1 MMKLLTTL
9 RNNWKKSVLGFCVF
23 TYGTNYLIERKHLSD
38 LLQAY
43 CYEALKYSQ
52 ERVSPEQTVRRVTV
66 FINPVANSERGRF
79 LYDKNVA
86 PLLHL
91 AGLDVRVVRLDR
103 NSEANAYM
111 KEIDMNDTDCV
122 VVAGGN
128 ATLNEVISGLLHR
141 PDAGEFLQRVTIG
154 VIPIGQTNSFAN
166 KWFDNFTS
174 LSSKESE
181 LRLLADSGLSIVRGI
196 SKPAD
201 LVRVT
206 LKQQQ
211 QQKQPEVAKT
221 TTTDTDPK
229 VNLTNIDVDSQKR
242 GAYSLLKENQIYALS
257 NVSCGF
263 VTETDAN
270 KDKYW
275 QYWFYREHMNRYF
288 MDRFLRRNPI
298 RFHLTYK
305 NKCNGCSRCLNEKSL
320 VEQLN
325 NLNRPNQGGSAAQ
338 QEQTEGERHFL
349 KLIYK
354 KLIKGRIQPKETPAA
369 IAKRERQRKIY
380 ERLIAKSKLV
390 NTDCNQTHEAN
401 LIQTQLIANIN
412 EPDPEAPAPSPETIY
427 ESNDESG
434 IATVLVRDP
443 EFNVKSMFLADKRY
457 LKEFEIKK
465 LASPAKFIEE
475 NAIDQFALDVDGE
488 IYKLDNRPETDLSVR
503 VEYLEKCINLLT
515 HDPKTSQ
522 AIKSNREANLY
533 LWKRANKD
541 RGHHEGGPLDVDS
554 LPKLQPFERLYLD
567 YWNEKPV

>member
-9 RNNWKKSVLGFCVF
+9 RNNWKKSVFGFCVF
-23 TYGTNYLIERKHLSD
+23 TYGTKYLIERKQLSD

-52 ERVSPEQTVRRVTV
+52 ERVNPEQTVRRVTV
-66 FINPVANSERGRF
+66 FINPVANNERGRF

-91 AGLDVRVVRLDR
+91 AGLDVRVVRLDK

-111 KEIDMNDTDCV
+111 KEIDLNDTDCV

-141 PDAGEFLQRVTIG
+141 SDAGEFLQRVTIG

-174 LSSKESE
+174 LSAKEKE

-206 LKQQQ
+206 LKQQ
-211 QQKQPEVAKT
+211 KPDPAKSAE
-221 TTTDTDPK
+221 TDPK
-229 VNLTNIDVDSQKR
+229 LNLTNIDVDSQKR

-275 QYWFYREHMNRYF
+275 QFWWYREHMNRYF

-305 NKCNGCSRCLNEKSL
+305 NKCNGCSQCLNEKML

-325 NLNRPNQGGSAAQ
+325 NLSRPNQGAIQ
-338 QEQTEGERHFL
+338 QDDGERHLL

-354 KLIKGRIQPKETPAA
+354 KFIKGRIQPKETAAA

-390 NTDCNQTHEAN
+390 NTDCNRAHEAN

-412 EPDPEAPAPSPETIY
+412 EPDPDAPAPSPDAIP
-427 ESNDESG
+427 ESGDESG

-465 LASPAKFIEE
+465 LPSPAKFIEE
-475 NAIDQFALDVDGE
+475 NEIDQFSIDVDGE
-488 IYKLDNRPETDLSVR
+488 IYKLDNRAETNLSVR

-515 HDPKTSQ
+515 HDPKISQ
-522 AIKSNREANLY
+522 SINSNREANLY

-541 RGHHEGGPLDVDS
+541 RHHQTPLDADS

>member
-1 MMKLLTTL
+1 MKLLTTL
-9 RNNWKKSVLGFCVF
+9 RNNWKKSVFGACLF
-23 TYGTNYLIERKHLSD
+23 TYGTHYLIERKQLSD

-52 ERVSPEQTVRRVTV
+52 ERVNPEHTVRRVTV
-66 FINPVANSERGRF
+66 FINPIANNERGRF

-91 AGLDVRVVRLDR
+91 AGLDVRVVRLEK

-111 KEIDMNDTDCV
+111 KEIDLNDTDCV

-174 LSSKESE
+174 LSSKEKE
-181 LRLLADSGLSIVRGI
+181 LRLLADSGLSIVRGL

-206 LKQQQ
+206 LKQHKSAEQAKSEQQ
-211 QQKQPEVAKT
+211 
-221 TTTDTDPK
+221 TDSK
-229 VNLTNIDVDSQKR
+229 VNLTNIDADSQKR
-242 GAYSLLKENQIYALS
+242 GAYSLLKENKIYALS

-275 QYWFYREHMNRYF
+275 QYWFYREHMSRYF

-305 NKCNGCSRCLNEKSL
+305 NKCNGCSRCLNEKLL
-320 VEQLN
+320 VEQLT
-325 NLNRPNQGGSAAQ
+325 NLNRPNQGAQHDTGSGEGQ
-338 QEQTEGERHFL
+338 QRHLL

-354 KLIKGRIQPKETPAA
+354 KFIQGRIQPKETPAA
-369 IAKRERQRKIY
+369 IEKRERQRKVY

-390 NTDCNQTHEAN
+390 NADCNQAHEAN
-401 LIQTQLIANIN
+401 LVQTQLIANIN
-412 EPDPEAPAPSPETIY
+412 EPDPEALAPTTLDTEG
-427 ESNDESG
+427 NDESG

-465 LASPAKFIEE
+465 LPSPAKFIDE
-475 NAIDQFALDVDGE
+475 NQIDQFALDIDGE
-488 IYKLDNRPETDLSVR
+488 IYKLDNRPETNLSVR

-515 HDPKTSQ
+515 HDPKISHS
-522 AIKSNREANLY
+522 IKSNREANLY
-533 LWKRANKD
+533 LWKRANRD
-541 RGHHEGGPLDVDS
+541 RGHQAQLDTDR

-567 YWNEKPV
+567 YWNDKPV